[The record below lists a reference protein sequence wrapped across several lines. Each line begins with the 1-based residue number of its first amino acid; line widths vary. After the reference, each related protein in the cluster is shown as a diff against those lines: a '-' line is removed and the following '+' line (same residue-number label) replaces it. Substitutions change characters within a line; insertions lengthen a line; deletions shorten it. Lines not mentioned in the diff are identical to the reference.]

1 MFPNSSHGR
10 QHVAADGTL
19 QITDVRQEDEGYYVC
34 SAFSVVD
41 SSTVRVFLQV
51 SSLDERPPPIIQIG
65 PANQTLPKGS
75 VATLPCRATGNPS
88 PRIKWFH
95 DGHAVQAGNRY
106 SIIQGSSLRVD
117 GEMVIEVLASIYYN
131 FIFPVDLQLSDSGTY
146 TCTASGERGETS
158 WAATLTVGLRVNPL
172 SHMQN

>member
-1 MFPNSSHGR
+1 
-10 QHVAADGTL
+10 VAADGTL
-19 QITDVRQEDEGYYVC
+19 QITDVRQEDEGFYVC

-51 SSLDERPPPIIQIG
+51 SSVDERPPPIIQIG

-75 VATLPCRATGNPS
+75 VATLPCRATGNPT

-95 DGHAVQAGNRY
+95 NGHPVQTGNRY
-106 SIIQGSSLRVD
+106 SVIQGSSLRVD
-117 GEMVIEVLASIYYN
+117 GKIKEIVWFLIPYN
-131 FIFPVDLQLSDSGTY
+131 MLILLDLQLGDSGTY

-158 WAATLTVGLRVNPL
+158 WAATLTVGYMMIPN
-172 SHMQN
+172 HY